1 MGLFLFFD
9 NLFQYASSLHSY
21 NTRYKSK
28 LFHPFVLR
36 NFYFWNT
43 NSRLQARYETMFLSH
58 ICDISNMLILLADI
72 FYKVRRTYAV
82 LYCRPSNQ
90 SFLDKIWLVS
100 AAQCLSIVRG
110 TLQQYLQKMNFQQ
123 KSKWW
128 SRLVRPF

>member
-1 MGLFLFFD
+1 
-9 NLFQYASSLHSY
+9 
-21 NTRYKSK
+21 
-28 LFHPFVLR
+28 
-36 NFYFWNT
+36 
-43 NSRLQARYETMFLSH
+43 MFLSH

-72 FYKVRRTYAV
+72 FLKLRRTYAV

-100 AAQCLSIVRG
+100 PAQCLSIVRG

-128 SRLVRPF
+128 SRLLRPF